1 VSCRALGVSQAWFF
15 KWRKGDR
22 SPRRK
27 RRTALA
33 ATIAYLFTRHNGTY
47 GPPRITAD
55 LRALGW
61 RVSPNTVAALMAA
74 QGLVA
79 RRKRKRRGTT
89 RPDKSA
95 RKAPDGLRRD
105 FTPPQRPDVRWCGD
119 LTEIPTDE
127 GKLQLAAVSWP
138 GCCFTPIMPRLALSR
153 GFVEMACA
161 GGGCSR
167 IPRLNVSG
175 CG

>member
-1 VSCRALGVSQAWFF
+1 MSLAALIAAQRAEHGIPVAVSCRALGVSQAWFH

-33 ATIAYLFTRHNGTY
+33 ATIAYLFTKHNGTY
-47 GPPRITAD
+47 GSPRITAD

-61 RVSPNTVAALMAA
+61 RVSKNTVATLMAE

-89 RPDKSA
+89 RAGQVRAQGTRRAAPRFHPA
-95 RKAPDGLRRD
+95 R
-105 FTPPQRPDVRWCGD
+105 
-119 LTEIPTDE
+119 
-127 GKLQLAAVSWP
+127 
-138 GCCFTPIMPRLALSR
+138 R
-153 GFVEMACA
+153 GRTCA
-161 GGGCSR
+161 GVG
-167 IPRLNVSG
+167 I
-175 CG
+175 